1 MRRTDFEYLYR
12 IESEKLIQKRE
23 GVFRA
28 GNFYK
33 DIFDCSQINS
43 AYTVWKILVQ
53 AYDEGYKA
61 GRDSVRDNIKTAL
74 GIDL

>member
-1 MRRTDFEYLYR
+1 MRRPDFEYLYR
-12 IESEKLIQKRE
+12 IESEKVIQKRE
-23 GVFRA
+23 GVFRD

-33 DIFDCSQINS
+33 DIIDCSQINS
-43 AYTVWKILVQ
+43 AYDVWKILVQ